1 MVAVSPENDVGTAFQ
16 QECCQS
22 GARIVLARCRTDAPR
37 ASTIR
42 VNHQDSET
50 RRACVDLLIASC
62 PPSFRKRCQKR
73 VQGSLWDSAP
83 WGGPV
88 RALCVQSII
97 ALNPPLMMAASSLFC
112 CVRGSSR
119 CFPHRSDGRSWQ
131 SRCAS
136 GSFRYFPHRGYGL
149 SVRNRRGNGAFS
161 RGNTFRTGRLH
172 ARSSV
177 KQSVFMLVLLQD
189 RHFRL

>member
-83 WGGPV
+83 WGGNCVCRVLLSRPTGM
-88 RALCVQSII
+88 RLCLQSVVPI
-97 ALNPPLMMAASSLFC
+97 LEQNQQECASAYRRKC
-112 CVRGSSR
+112 
-119 CFPHRSDGRSWQ
+119 RSW
-131 SRCAS
+131 SKTSMNPAC
-136 GSFRYFPHRGYGL
+136 FTL
-149 SVRNRRGNGAFS
+149 
-161 RGNTFRTGRLH
+161 
-172 ARSSV
+172 
-177 KQSVFMLVLLQD
+177 D
-189 RHFRL
+189 RA